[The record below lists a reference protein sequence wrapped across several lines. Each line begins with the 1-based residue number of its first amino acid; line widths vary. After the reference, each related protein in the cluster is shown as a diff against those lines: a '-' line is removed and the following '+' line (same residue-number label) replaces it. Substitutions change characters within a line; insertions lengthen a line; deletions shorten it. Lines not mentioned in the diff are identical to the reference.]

1 MTTRMTVILL
11 GAIAFCL
18 LVYLFYR
25 IYNKYYSAKPK
36 LVTLSLLMNRSAL
49 LAEQRKIVNERR
61 RQIRGESTVEKTG
74 QTEPSKKENAKP
86 EPVDPMDS
94 GFGEDLG
101 LAIEQTQAENASTL
115 VKRRRS
121 RFADMENA
129 AEELK
134 DIYNRNSKIV

>member
-18 LVYLFYR
+18 LVYLLYW
-25 IYNKYYSAKPK
+25 IYNKYYSIKPK
-36 LVTLSLLMNRSAL
+36 LVTVSLLANRSAL
-49 LAEQRKIVNERR
+49 LVEQKKIVDERR
-61 RQIRGESTVEKTG
+61 RQIRGESTVKKTE
-74 QTEPSKKENAKP
+74 QTAPSKKEDPNP

-101 LAIEQTQAENASTL
+101 LAIEQTQTENASTL

-121 RFADMENA
+121 RFADMKNA

>member
-1 MTTRMTVILL
+1 MTTRITVILL

-18 LVYLFYR
+18 LVYLLHW
-25 IYNKYYSAKPK
+25 IYNKYYSIKPK
-36 LVTLSLLMNRSAL
+36 QVTVSLLANRSAL
-49 LAEQRKIVNERR
+49 LVEQKKIVDERR

-74 QTEPSKKENAKP
+74 QTEPSKKENAKS
-86 EPVDPMDS
+86 EPVDSTDS
-94 GFGEDLG
+94 SFGEDLG